1 MGQGNLG
8 REEILGVVF
17 CLEEGLVVGEA
28 SAPRYRGQSW
38 VEVRSSAL
46 DRGAVGAMR
55 ALEGGAACLRGG
67 VGSSQGV
74 LGGVLVLGLLAM
86 LLEGL
91 C

>member
-1 MGQGNLG
+1 M
-8 REEILGVVF
+8 
-17 CLEEGLVVGEA
+17 
-28 SAPRYRGQSW
+28 
-38 VEVRSSAL
+38 RSSGL

-55 ALEGGAACLRGG
+55 ALEGGTVCLRGG